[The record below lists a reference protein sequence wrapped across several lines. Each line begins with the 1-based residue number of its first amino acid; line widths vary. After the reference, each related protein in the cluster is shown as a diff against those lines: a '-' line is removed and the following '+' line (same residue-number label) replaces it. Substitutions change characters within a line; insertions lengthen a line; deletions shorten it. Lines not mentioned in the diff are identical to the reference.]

1 MDINALANARKE
13 TLLSVKSSITILEE
27 SSTYCH
33 FFHALPICRSPPCS
47 VFTRWKLLLGIVGF
61 WRCACGR
68 RGAHGA
74 LLLTTPWKWRAGR
87 RGLSSTRRSL
97 CACLLS
103 LYRTLTYSSSLHNS
117 SSSSSR
123 PPSREGGEQ
132 LMFI

>member
-47 VFTRWKLLLGIVGF
+47 VFRTWKLLLGIVGF

-74 LLLTTPWKWRAGR
+74 LLLTTTWKWRAEEA
-87 RGLSSTRRSL
+87 SL
-97 CACLLS
+97 VS
-103 LYRTLTYSSSLHNS
+103 LVLDAPYAPVFSPCTV
-117 SSSSSR
+117 
-123 PPSREGGEQ
+123 P
-132 LMFI
+132 

>member
-47 VFTRWKLLLGIVGF
+47 VFRNSRILEMCVRAAWG
-61 WRCACGR
+61 A
-68 RGAHGA
+68 RGTSADNN
-74 LLLTTPWKWRAGR
+74 LEVAGR
-87 RGLSSTRRSL
+87 RGLSSLSSTRRSL